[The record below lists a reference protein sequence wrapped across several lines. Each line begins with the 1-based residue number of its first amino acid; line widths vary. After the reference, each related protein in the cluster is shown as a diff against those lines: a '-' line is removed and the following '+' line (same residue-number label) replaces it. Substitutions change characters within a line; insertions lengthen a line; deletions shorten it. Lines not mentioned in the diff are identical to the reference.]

1 MQATRPAVEVSV
13 TAPPRR
19 RRIVAMLNLVFLV
32 LGLILF
38 VLLVLKLDTAEV
50 GLRLRGLG
58 WGFVGLMIL
67 FVLGALVSTAAWR
80 SVIDPARSRAR
91 FIDLLVAFWAG
102 SAVNAVTPGGTFGE
116 VFRGTLMRDKVDSE
130 EIVASLVI
138 FNFMGYVSMLLFN
151 LLGPLLCLLLLD
163 LPLRVV
169 AVVFVLSLAFFLPC
183 GLVYFFLRRGAAGIV
198 VAVIRRLPLV
208 RLRDP
213 AGLLEKAHRI
223 DRCIAEFRIRRPRQ
237 FAAAV
242 AWLAVARLVQA
253 ADYLVLLPA
262 LVPGRSLLWLGLV
275 TLLIHSTSQLLS
287 WALTFIPSQIG
298 VAEGKTALLFR
309 LLGFDPVV
317 GLTMEIVR
325 HLRAVIGIALG
336 LLLGWITVLLRHR
349 AAARQLQGNVHVA
362 RGARGTSH
370 AAS

>member
-1 MQATRPAVEVSV
+1 
-13 TAPPRR
+13 
-19 RRIVAMLNLVFLV
+19 MLNLAFLG
-32 LGLILF
+32 LGLILC

-50 GLRLRGLG
+50 GLRLRQVG
-58 WGFVGLMIL
+58 WGFAGLMLL

-80 SVIDPARSRAR
+80 STIDPARSRAR
-91 FIDLLVAFWAG
+91 FLDLLVAFWAG
-102 SAVNAVTPGGTFGE
+102 SAVNAVTAGGTFGE
-116 VFRGTLMRDKVDSE
+116 VFRGTLIRDKVDSE

-151 LLGPLLCLLLLD
+151 LLGPLLCLILLD
-163 LPLRVV
+163 LPFRVV
-169 AVVFVLSLAFFLPC
+169 ALVFVLSLAFFLPS
-183 GLVYFFLRRGAAGIV
+183 GLLYFLLRRGAAGIV
-198 VAVIRRLPLV
+198 VGVIRRLPLV

-223 DRCIAEFRIRRPRQ
+223 DRCIADFRIRRPRQ

-242 AWLAVARLVQA
+242 AWFAVARFVQA

-262 LVPGRSLLWLGLV
+262 LVSGRSLLWLGLV
-275 TLLIHSTSQLLS
+275 ALLIHSTSQLLS
-287 WALTFIPSQIG
+287 WALTFIPSQVG

-317 GLTMEIVR
+317 GLTLEIVR

-336 LLLGWITVLLRHR
+336 LLLGWIAVLLRHR
-349 AAARQLQGNVHVA
+349 ASARERQGGVYLVPGCQGPS
-362 RGARGTSH
+362 R
-370 AAS
+370 